1 MPAHVDILDRPDP
14 LRKPLIFS
22 VTLHA
27 SAAAI
32 LLLAPLIPHRRAEA
46 WGDPRGGG
54 GSGAIAVN
62 VVGKI
67 PLPGLSGR
75 VNPVANDTE
84 SRVPAPRPAPKAQRK
99 ELPPEPDAIA
109 LKSRNST
116 RRYVPE
122 STSTNKWRASQQDAR
137 NQMYSS
143 AGQALVSPLVGQP
156 GSGGVGIGNG
166 TPFGA
171 RLGNYAL
178 ILKQTVA
185 RHWNTTDV
193 DPRIRTAPPVII
205 TFTLLR
211 NGQVRNVRIAQ
222 RSGNTLLD
230 TSAQRAIYDS
240 APFPPIP
247 AEYDRDEA
255 TIEFWFT
262 LNR

>member
-1 MPAHVDILDRPDP
+1 MPAHADILDQPER
-14 LRKPLIFS
+14 LGKGFVRSLA
-22 VTLHA
+22 LH
-27 SAAAI
+27 
-32 LLLAPLIPHRRAEA
+32 LAVFAVIVLTPLIPVSRKQP
-46 WGDPRGGG
+46 WGSPMGGG

-84 SRVPAPRPAPKAQRK
+84 SQAPAPPPASKAQRK
-99 ELPPEPDAIA
+99 TRAPEPDAIP
-109 LKSRNST
+109 LKSRNAPN
-116 RRYVPE
+116 RPIPQ
-122 STSTNKWRASQQDAR
+122 STSTNRWRASQQDAR

-143 AGQALVSPLVGQP
+143 AGQALVSPLVGQA
-156 GSGGVGIGNG
+156 GSGGVGIGSG

-185 RHWNTTDV
+185 RNWNTSDI
-193 DPRIRTAPPVII
+193 DPRIRTAPPVIVS
-205 TFTLLR
+205 FVLLR
-211 NGQVRNVRIAQ
+211 NGQVRNVRVTQ
-222 RSGNTLLD
+222 RSGNGLLD
-230 TSAQRAIYDS
+230 MSAQRAIFDS

-247 AEYDRDEA
+247 SDYEGNEA
-255 TIEFWFT
+255 TIEFWFY